1 MKKMY
6 FNSSHKVHMQHITE
20 DLGHNYVIQPL
31 IKEYKVLTLNKGSF
45 SGCEVLFHNNYKYS
59 LRINDNHTI
68 LYEFDIEDYY
78 SEDALLHELKQTLA
92 ENVSIVERKTKLLS
106 NVIESNKTF
115 PQYRNVLQKGL
126 KKELPCNFWE
136 KVNQG
141 KRTTMKRGV
150 HVNKMEI
157 YKEMNIQCKRPI
169 SRDARASSVFCRRVL
184 NNKTGNGSNA
194 VEGEECS
201 KDGGNSFFMTGMTVK
216 AVTKGGKGKSKRSRH
231 LMFINNSACNI
242 LNGNGFNN
250 NANRSHIMKES
261 KSTGN
266 LLRNSSLVSLEKS
279 LHRSFINFNN
289 SKSSYIT
296 RNFSIPLISTLLS

>member
-1 MKKMY
+1 
-6 FNSSHKVHMQHITE
+6 MQHITE
-20 DLGHNYVIQPL
+20 DLGHNYIIQPI

-45 SGCEVLFHNNYKYS
+45 SGCEVLFNNNYKYS
-59 LRINDNHTI
+59 LHINDNHTV
-68 LYEFDIEDYY
+68 LYEFDIEDYNG
-78 SEDALLHELKQTLA
+78 EDALFQELKQTLSD
-92 ENVSIVERKTKLLS
+92 NVLIVERKTKLLS
-106 NVIESNKTF
+106 NVIESKKTF

-150 HVNKMEI
+150 HVNKIEI
-157 YKEMNIQCKRPI
+157 NKEMNIIQCKRPI
-169 SRDARASSVFCRRVL
+169 SRDARARSVFCRRML
-184 NNKTGNGSNA
+184 NNKTGNVSA
-194 VEGEECS
+194 IEGEECS
-201 KDGGNSFFMTGMTVK
+201 KEGGNSFFMTGMTI
-216 AVTKGGKGKSKRSRH
+216 KGSVKGKYKRSRH

-242 LNGNGFNN
+242 INGSCFSGNN
-250 NANRSHIMKES
+250 SNSNANRSYIMKES

-289 SKSSYIT
+289 SKTSYIT
-296 RNFSIPLISTLLS
+296 RNFNIPLISTLLS